1 MSSSVDMIAAL
12 VLAGIVVGCALAM
25 VSSRNVVHAAFWML
39 GSMLGTAGI
48 YFQLSAG
55 FLALVQIM
63 VYAGAVAVLTIFVV
77 MLTLRSRED
86 AVRTRD
92 FSWTAIALAL
102 VFGLTAVFALWG
114 FVPSGV
120 EFPKVAPGIME
131 FGTVLYSIDGWVLP
145 FELASLLLTVA
156 LVGAVWWSNG
166 GKDE

>member
-1 MSSSVDMIAAL
+1 VSSSVDTIAAL
-12 VLAGIVVGCALAM
+12 VLGGIVVACALAM

-39 GSMLGTAGI
+39 GSMLGTAGV
-48 YFQLSAG
+48 YFLLSAG

-86 AVRTRD
+86 AVRSRD
-92 FSWTAIALAL
+92 FSWTAVALAL
-102 VFGLTAVFALWG
+102 TFAFSAVFAVWG
-114 FVPSGV
+114 FLPDGI
-120 EFPKVAPGIME
+120 EFPKVAPGIVE
-131 FGTVLYSIDGWVLP
+131 FSTSLFSVNGWMLP

-166 GKDE
+166 GGEE